1 MSERGFGGQ
10 FLYLDQDFSA
20 TEESIKAAEKS
31 AERVLFLGIGATILT
46 TALFLLLNNRRIER
60 VIYRARILGRPPIQV
75 WREIMSVHLLQIGI
89 GTALGI
95 IFSLSLFEI
104 ITEGLMSSALT
115 PQSTAIIVTALL
127 LFVIIVIASSCA
139 AWFEAKKNLMNWK

>member
-1 MSERGFGGQ
+1 
-10 FLYLDQDFSA
+10 
-20 TEESIKAAEKS
+20 
-31 AERVLFLGIGATILT
+31 
-46 TALFLLLNNRRIER
+46 
-60 VIYRARILGRPPIQV
+60 
-75 WREIMSVHLLQIGI
+75 MSVHLLQIGI